1 MENSL
6 YLQKTNSPWEM
17 TYLATRTY
25 LANIIPGFIY
35 DCPRCNPPET
45 TLHAI
50 RDCMW
55 AKDCWIALPGQR
67 AHNFFQ
73 LPLGSS

>member
-1 MENSL
+1 MNFTHRLRLNYNKIELDLKNSL
-6 YLQKTNSPWEM
+6 YLQKTNIPMEM

-25 LANIIPGFIY
+25 LANIIPGFTC

-50 RDCMW
+50 RTVCGP
-55 AKDCWIALPGQR
+55 KIFG
-67 AHNFFQ
+67 
-73 LPLGSS
+73 